1 MANSIET
8 FRARL
13 FEEWLPTFCSDPKRN
28 LDPRGFTSTFAGLA
42 ESDAADFMR
51 ALDAGVVYDDGGGRY
66 LAARKSAYE
75 SLFNHGPKGVAPRE
89 LRLSLEPIITIA
101 ALGRLH
107 LDYGW
112 PKQLLGLQPA
122 KWEFD
127 FAAYASHDAQ
137 SEYVAGE
144 VKKTTGETS
153 ALLANLRNPNH
164 KNSHSKLVGL
174 QRRQAPF
181 FWVVGPDMQSSLFAV
196 AYSPAGE
203 LSLGEV
209 GIETLHS
216 LARETEGGAR
226 VR

>member
-1 MANSIET
+1 MSSSLET

-13 FEEWLPTFCSDPKRN
+13 FEEWLPAFCEDPKRN

-42 ESDAADFMR
+42 ERDATDFMR

-75 SLFNHGPKGVAPRE
+75 SLFNHGLRTVTPRPIT
-89 LRLSLEPIITIA
+89 LSLEPIITVA

-112 PKQLLGLQPA
+112 PKELLGLQPA

-127 FAAYASHDAQ
+127 FAAYVSPTAQ

-144 VKKTTGETS
+144 TKKSTREVST
-153 ALLANLRNPNH
+153 LLANLRDPND
-164 KNSHSKLVGL
+164 KNSHNKLVGL
-174 QRRQAPF
+174 QRRRAPY

-196 AYSPAGE
+196 AYSPEGE
-203 LSLGEV
+203 LSLAEV
-209 GIETLHS
+209 GLETLHE
-216 LARETEGGAR
+216 LAKEAVTVAGE
-226 VR
+226 V